1 MSQKPAI
8 LVMSSLMPSIEAKL
22 EASFEL
28 HRLPPPG
35 ERDVFLRETGP
46 RIRGVATSGSAGL
59 SRGVMEALPA
69 LEIVAVN
76 GIGVDAVDTE
86 QAKRRGIPVTAT
98 PGVLT
103 EDVADLGMALMLAV
117 SRNLCNADRF
127 VREGRW
133 ERESMALG
141 HKVSGKHLGIL
152 GMGRIGRAM
161 AQRAA
166 GFGMTIAYNDLHP
179 VEGLPDCRFVPSLV
193 ELARESDFLV
203 ITASGGPESRGLV
216 NAHVLDALGPEGI
229 LINIAR
235 GSIVSEPALIAALQE
250 RRLGGAGLDVFSD
263 EPHVPEALRR
273 MENVVLQ
280 PHRASATVETRLAMG
295 NLVVENLRA
304 HFAGQPLPTRVA

>member
-8 LVMSSLMPSIEAKL
+8 LVMSKLMPPIEAKL
-22 EASFEL
+22 AASFDL
-28 HRLPPPG
+28 HPLPPAG
-35 ERDVFLRETGP
+35 EREDFLRETGP

-59 SRGVMEALPA
+59 PRAIMDALPA
-69 LEIVAVN
+69 LEIIAVN

-86 QAKRRGIPVTAT
+86 RAKQRGIPVTAT

-103 EDVADLGMALMLAV
+103 DDVADLGIALMLAV
-117 SRNLCNADRF
+117 SRQLCAADRF

-133 ERESMALG
+133 ERESLALG

-152 GMGRIGRAM
+152 GMGRIGRAV

-166 GFGMTIAYNDLHP
+166 GFNMTIAYNDLRP
-179 VEGLPDCRFVPSLV
+179 VEDLPDYRFVPSLV
-193 ELARESDFLV
+193 GLARESDFLV
-203 ITASGGPESRGLV
+203 IAASGGPESRGLV

-229 LINIAR
+229 LVNIAR

-250 RRLGGAGLDVFSD
+250 RRLGGAGLDVFAD
-263 EPHVPEALRR
+263 EPHVPEVLRR
-273 MENVVLQ
+273 LENVVLQ

-295 NLVVENLRA
+295 NLVLENLRA